1 MAYSEKDLFL
11 VLTVVCLLVVIYL
24 IASIWR
30 SAGKKPQEP
39 VKPNKRVERIHRPKP
54 TAENPALPKVP
65 RRPEPVKETPRLPNA
80 IILMNEEGSAIAT
93 ARAITSDLVI
103 EHRSEKPYLDEA
115 SLQVLG
121 QYFPMSDQEGFCAH
135 RLIDSGNFQAQSM
148 TVFDQKG
155 DVLIQTI
162 PIDLPVDTW
171 PTLGHYDLD
180 KSLLR
185 EVESLYRREFLDR
198 LAWRAQFFCLRFEQ
212 LTIEELLQVPL
223 QSTLQRSLTLLL
235 CVRILQTSDYWTKC
249 RLFNRV
255 EDALDEIS
263 FKNQFDYTNL
273 KQRIKSHLFAISQTK
288 LSTPCFFKNR
298 SIRSLSL

>member
-39 VKPNKRVERIHRPKP
+39 VKPVKRVERIHRPKP

-65 RRPEPVKETPRLPNA
+65 RRPDPVKETPRLPNA
-80 IILMNEEGSAIAT
+80 IILMNEQGDAIAT
-93 ARAITSDLVI
+93 ARAVAADLVI
-103 EHRSEKPYLDEA
+103 ELTSENPYMDEV
-115 SLQVLG
+115 SLQVLA
-121 QYFPMSDQEGFCAH
+121 QYFSMTEHEGFCAH
-135 RLIDSGNFQAQSM
+135 RLIESGNLNAKSM

-162 PIDLPVDTW
+162 PIDLMVDTW

-185 EVESLYRREFLDR
+185 EVESLYRREFLDQ
-198 LAWRAQFFCLRFEQ
+198 LAWRAQFFCLRFERS
-212 LTIEELLQVPL
+212 TIEELLQVPL
-223 QSTLQRSLTLLL
+223 QSALQRSLTLLL
-235 CVRILQTSDYWTKC
+235 CIRLLQTNDYWTKC
-249 RLFNRV
+249 HLFNRV
-255 EDALDEIS
+255 EEALDDIS
-263 FKNQFDYTNL
+263 FKNQFDGANL

-288 LSTPCFFKNR
+288 VSSPCFFKNR

>member
-30 SAGKKPQEP
+30 SAGKKLQEP
-39 VKPNKRVERIHRPKP
+39 VKPVKRIERIHRPKP
-54 TAENPALPKVP
+54 TPKNPALPKVP
-65 RRPEPVKETPRLPNA
+65 RRPDPVKETPRLPNA
-80 IILMNEEGSAIAT
+80 VILMNEEGNAIAT

-103 EHRSEKPYLDEA
+103 EHRSEKPYLDQA

-121 QYFPMSDQEGFCAH
+121 QYFTISDQEGFCAH
-135 RLIDSGNFQAQSM
+135 RLIESGNLNAQSM

-162 PIDLPVDTW
+162 PIDLRVDTW

-185 EVESLYRREFLDR
+185 EVESLYRREFLDH
-198 LAWRAQFFCLRFEQ
+198 LEWRAQFFCLRFEQ
-212 LTIEELLQVPL
+212 SSIEELLQVPL
-223 QSTLQRSLTLLL
+223 QSALQRSFTLLL
-235 CVRILQTSDYWTKC
+235 CVRLLQTNDYWTKC
-249 RLFNRV
+249 RLSNRV
-255 EDALDEIS
+255 EEALDEIS
-263 FKNQFDYTNL
+263 FKNQFDGANL
-273 KQRIKSHLFAISQTK
+273 KQRIKTHLFAISQTK
-288 LSTPCFFKNR
+288 VSSPCFFKNR
-298 SIRSLSL
+298 SIRSLSI